1 MVGWADSVKICVVKD
16 RAGKKAT
23 DTTRSLSP
31 PSSNLNL
38 NLPTKYVEIV
48 CEFRTEF
55 IISGI
60 APLRDQIVLLAF
72 ITDTGDRQNI
82 DILPTPENN
91 VAEKLISEPPE
102 VHVVD
107 MNGDQVANDVLSLF
121 GFEHYRANDY
131 RLAFLPSSTTI
142 ADTTFYIVSPKDIVV
157 AKPRDLDDHIE
168 FLVSKARYEEALAAA
183 ERATVNK
190 REVDGS
196 LYQGRMR
203 VEDVVS
209 IGIKYLTSLMQDGD
223 YEQAAAMTPKIL
235 RTDPKLWEQWIYS
248 FMGID
253 KLAVLLPFIPFSQL
267 QLNKA
272 VYEMILS
279 RFLET
284 DERTFLDLI
293 QQWPSNWYSAATVA
307 DGVEVK
313 LAKDESNSVLLDAAV
328 KLCTTA
334 MRFEKALVYGLR
346 RRKPNI
352 LDLVEP
358 HNLFQALQA
367 NVVLLLEYDFD
378 NAIADEDIVGSR
390 DWTGVEEGYGSR
402 PGEYIEERVRIIR
415 RAGLQNGVALLVAH
429 TDRAPPAM
437 IVKTFLQ
444 SVTPSSKKLLHIYL
458 DALFR
463 NDSLHDLSM
472 PVHTMQVE
480 LYAEFD
486 PTRLIDFLRS
496 PEVTYDVQRA
506 FALCEIRDLV
516 PEMVFLLGKMG
527 DNRRALKLLIER
539 VGNVQQAIDFA
550 KEQNDNLL
558 WDDLIKFSM
567 NKPAFIAG
575 LLENLGSHIDP
586 VKLIRSIP
594 EGLPIPNLRKCL
606 IKIMTDYGI
615 QMSLREGCG
624 KIIVSDTV
632 KLMEGLYNIQ
642 RRAVIFS
649 GGLFQIVLPAL
660 INVSK
665 DKDLLCSVCE
675 NKLSFED
682 QDQHIVLYFCRH
694 MYHNSC
700 LLSAKSL
707 LQSNNS
713 RTGVSAESLVNAEER
728 DDHVNKENQHVIDS
742 IYDSS
747 AGTDAEARLRGGSL
761 NLMAQYG
768 LDGGLWDDMGNL
780 RDTRPSAGEDG
791 GPLQELSSLRCSDSS
806 GVRSGSSAFDQRYMH
821 HRILSSTNAMLFT
834 PSDFEDGVAAVAI
847 DDMRVRLG
855 ASTNSTES
863 SDLIIPSTLE
873 FSLTPTN
880 DAICSKIV
888 ELCKRHYM
896 KGVDRISFDEVS
908 NQQMLDPEVV
918 LKTAA
923 ECEARILAATE
934 VLDLD
939 PSPDVERRETL
950 ASYNKWKYR
959 VYPRSL
965 AESDMSQ
972 SAKRKREELEA
983 AEEKLQATS
992 HGNISHNRLMFV
1004 NGIETSRLRRAG
1016 SSAEIPAGISAK
1028 GSGDGQNDLG
1038 GGSNFEPR
1046 FSLLEFVES
1055 YRKRKAVFDAEIM
1068 MGLDTRKSKPKLDR
1082 KDPEYL
1088 ILNGMKVIRTARF
1101 EQVVQ
1106 GETIHSIINVV
1117 ESNASDEYH
1126 AVLRIGSAPG
1136 TADGP
1141 YGTTLRYPVGNFAA
1155 VDSYL
1160 GNFKTF
1166 YGLTNK
1172 VTNLLVN
1179 ANNPPMVGAAG
1190 TG

>member
-1 MVGWADSVKICVVKD
+1 
-16 RAGKKAT
+16 
-23 DTTRSLSP
+23 
-31 PSSNLNL
+31 
-38 NLPTKYVEIV
+38 
-48 CEFRTEF
+48 
-55 IISGI
+55 
-60 APLRDQIVLLAF
+60 
-72 ITDTGDRQNI
+72 
-82 DILPTPENN
+82 
-91 VAEKLISEPPE
+91 
-102 VHVVD
+102 
-107 MNGDQVANDVLSLF
+107 
-121 GFEHYRANDY
+121 
-131 RLAFLPSSTTI
+131 
-142 ADTTFYIVSPKDIVV
+142 
-157 AKPRDLDDHIE
+157 
-168 FLVSKARYEEALAAA
+168 
-183 ERATVNK
+183 
-190 REVDGS
+190 
-196 LYQGRMR
+196 
-203 VEDVVS
+203 
-209 IGIKYLTSLMQDGD
+209 
-223 YEQAAAMTPKIL
+223 
-235 RTDPKLWEQWIYS
+235 
-248 FMGID
+248 
-253 KLAVLLPFIPFSQL
+253 
-267 QLNKA
+267 
-272 VYEMILS
+272 
-279 RFLET
+279 
-284 DERTFLDLI
+284 
-293 QQWPSNWYSAATVA
+293 
-307 DGVEVK
+307 
-313 LAKDESNSVLLDAAV
+313 
-328 KLCTTA
+328 
-334 MRFEKALVYGLR
+334 
-346 RRKPNI
+346 
-352 LDLVEP
+352 
-358 HNLFQALQA
+358 
-367 NVVLLLEYDFD
+367 
-378 NAIADEDIVGSR
+378 
-390 DWTGVEEGYGSR
+390 
-402 PGEYIEERVRIIR
+402 
-415 RAGLQNGVALLVAH
+415 
-429 TDRAPPAM
+429 
-437 IVKTFLQ
+437 
-444 SVTPSSKKLLHIYL
+444 
-458 DALFR
+458 
-463 NDSLHDLSM
+463 
-472 PVHTMQVE
+472 
-480 LYAEFD
+480 
-486 PTRLIDFLRS
+486 
-496 PEVTYDVQRA
+496 
-506 FALCEIRDLV
+506 
-516 PEMVFLLGKMG
+516 
-527 DNRRALKLLIER
+527 
-539 VGNVQQAIDFA
+539 
-550 KEQNDNLL
+550 
-558 WDDLIKFSM
+558 
-567 NKPAFIAG
+567 
-575 LLENLGSHIDP
+575 
-586 VKLIRSIP
+586 
-594 EGLPIPNLRKCL
+594 
-606 IKIMTDYGI
+606 
-615 QMSLREGCG
+615 MSLREGCG

-632 KLMEGLYNIQ
+632 KLMEGLYNLQ

-660 INVSK
+660 INVST

-806 GVRSGSSAFDQRYMH
+806 GVRSGVDVLCPINLYLVRHVIRLLTNECRFGHLSQIQREMRIEVFPAFVRVVDGDHSQQHSTSLLSSAFDQRYMH

-896 KGVDRISFDEVS
+896 KAVDRISFDEVS

-923 ECEARILAATE
+923 ECEARILVKKAATE